1 MKIMENL
8 WQVGGAEY
16 TTVEDA
22 AIYLVRFGDKA
33 ILIDSGC
40 GEEHE
45 MLVNNIAEVLPRGVN
60 IEYLFLTHCHYD
72 HTGGAQKVR
81 DQYGCKIVAHEI
93 DTAYLEKGDNN
104 VTAAAWYDAE
114 MIPLKID
121 YKIRNKTETFQI
133 GNGQVVAHHCPGH
146 SPGSVVYLVEFGSMK
161 VLFGQ
166 DVHGPLDPMLL
177 SNREDYRNSLNFLL
191 ELDVDILCEGHFGIY
206 RGKEKVRE
214 FIGSF
219 LHGH

>member
-45 MLVNNIAEVLPRGVN
+45 MLVENISQVLPPDVV

-81 DQYGCKIVAHEI
+81 ERYGCKIVAHEL
-93 DTAYLEKGDNN
+93 DTVYLENGNSQ
-104 VTAAAWYDAE
+104 VTAAAWYDAQ
-114 MIPLKID
+114 MNPLKID
-121 YKIRNKTETFQI
+121 CIIKEKTETFQV
-133 GNGQVVAHHCPGH
+133 GNGRVIAHHCPGH
-146 SPGSVVYLVEFGSMK
+146 SPGSVVYLIKFGPVK

-166 DVHGPLDPMLL
+166 DVHGPLDPSLL
-177 SNREDYRNSLNFLL
+177 SDRDDYRDSLNFM
-191 ELDVDILCEGHFGIY
+191 LDLDADILCEGHFGIY
-206 RGKEKVRE
+206 RGKNEVKK

-219 LHGH
+219 LHL

>member
-22 AIYLVRFGDKA
+22 AIYLIRFGDQA

-45 MLVNNIAEVLPRGVN
+45 MLVDNISQVLPPDVA

-81 DQYGCKIVAHEI
+81 ERYGCKIAAHEL
-93 DTAYLEKGDNN
+93 DTVYLENGDNQ
-104 VTAAAWYDAE
+104 VTAAAWYDAQ
-114 MIPLKID
+114 MDPLKID
-121 YKIRNKTETFQI
+121 CIIKEKTETFRI
-133 GNGQVVAHHCPGH
+133 GDGQVIAHHCPGH
-146 SPGSVVYLVEFGSMK
+146 SPGSVVYLVKFGPIK

-166 DVHGPLDPMLL
+166 DVHGPLDPSLL
-177 SNREDYRNSLNFLL
+177 SDRDDYRNSLNFM
-191 ELDVDILCEGHFGIY
+191 LDLDADILCEGHFGIY
-206 RGKEKVRE
+206 RGKDKVRE

-219 LHGH
+219 LVD

>member
-22 AIYLVRFGDKA
+22 AIYLIRFGDKA
-33 ILIDSGC
+33 VLIDSGC
-40 GEEHE
+40 GEAHE
-45 MLVNNIAEVLPRGVN
+45 MLVENISQVLPPDVD

-81 DQYGCKIVAHEI
+81 ERYGCKIVAHEL
-93 DTAYLEKGDNN
+93 DTVYLEKGDNQ
-104 VTAAAWYDAE
+104 VTAAAWYDAQ
-114 MIPLKID
+114 MNPLKID
-121 YKIRNKTETFQI
+121 WVIKEKAETFRVGSGRVI
-133 GNGQVVAHHCPGH
+133 AHHCPGH
-146 SPGSVVYLVEFGSMK
+146 SPGSVVYLVAFGPVK

-166 DVHGPLDPMLL
+166 DVHGPLDPSLL
-177 SNREDYRNSLNFLL
+177 SDRDDYRNSLNFM
-191 ELDVDILCEGHFGIY
+191 LDLDADILCEGHFGIY
-206 RGKEKVRE
+206 RGRDKVKE

-219 LHGH
+219 LNA

>member
-33 ILIDSGC
+33 VLIDSGC

-45 MLVNNIAEVLPRGVN
+45 MLVENISRVLPSEVE

-81 DQYGCKIVAHEI
+81 ERYGCKIVAHEL
-93 DTAYLEKGDNN
+93 DTVYLENGDNQ
-104 VTAAAWYDAE
+104 VTAAAWYDAR
-114 MIPLKID
+114 MNPLKID
-121 YKIRNKTETFQI
+121 CIIKERTATFRI
-133 GNGQVVAHHCPGH
+133 GNGQVIAHHCPGH
-146 SPGSVVYLVEFGSMK
+146 SPGSVVYLVKFGPVK

-166 DVHGPLDPMLL
+166 DVHGPLDPSLL
-177 SNREDYRNSLNFLL
+177 SNRADYRNSLNFMLG
-191 ELDVDILCEGHFGIY
+191 LDADILCEGHFGIY
-206 RGKEKVRE
+206 RGKDTVKE

-219 LHGH
+219 LHS